1 MLCRLLEIH
10 QAAKAK
16 RQYCPHSLSPQ
27 THPWC
32 FLGLRD
38 QALQGLHQ
46 LMPACQTAISAGPPP
61 RPPLGPPPKPHHPQS
76 KASSQLPLQQP
87 RLSMH
92 SMRASALCQQST
104 HSRSLVVPPH
114 LQIMLRALPA
124 LPLNCSSGHWI
135 QQGARQGVLSPHL
148 SIIVAAQ

>member
-46 LMPACQTAISAGPPP
+46 LMPACQTAILVGPPP
-61 RPPLGPPPKPHHPQS
+61 RPPLGPPPRPHRPQS
-76 KASSQLPLQQP
+76 KASLQLLVQQP
-87 RLSMH
+87 PHGMH
-92 SMRASALCQQST
+92 SMRASALSQQSM
-104 HSRSLVVPPH
+104 HSRSRVAPPC
-114 LQIMLRALPA
+114 LQIVLRALLA
-124 LPLNCSSGHWI
+124 LPLHCSSSHWV
-135 QQGARQGVLSPHL
+135 QHGARQGVLFHHL
-148 SIIVAAQ
+148 SIPVTAQ